1 MHASRNS
8 FQFSLPLCTRMVHLL
23 SIGEL
28 RSVVM
33 CERGRGRER
42 MVIVVMD
49 GAER

>member
-8 FQFSLPLCTRMVHLL
+8 FQFSLPLCTRIFHLL

-33 CERGRGRER
+33 CEREGKGE
-42 MVIVVMD
+42 D
-49 GAER
+49 GHCGDGWG